1 MKSLSTVFAA
11 VAGSI
16 VLLAWTASAQSGD
29 PAFPTPITT
38 NEIGGVIAARDIG
51 DPRQTTYYF
60 LFNGN
65 RGDVF
70 INIVTENFKGEI
82 DIFTAQGLEPKTKV
96 TIYAD
101 NPERETGRVI
111 YQRQPEQLILR
122 IRGRTPNDD
131 PATFRIKFAG
141 SFAPITGAAAVTDNE
156 FPDILGDRRGESN
169 VSSTGAI
176 IPGKKPE
183 IEVATADRSVSDE
196 TKDDA
201 RAEAAPGQ
209 KIPGEVEAKDPTV
222 VAGQEAQPTV
232 LPAKPEV
239 IITEGVKPAKEST
252 REVTVAVT
260 GNKKSDVSA
269 VVTVERVVDPDEE
282 PSVSPEAVDPKTNK
296 EEPANP
302 LANVFLRVEM
312 KDGSRFERRMTEVSS
327 VNVIEGQLTIVFSDG
342 AVRRID
348 ILSVKRM
355 TIE

>member
-1 MKSLSTVFAA
+1 MKSLSTVFTTI
-11 VAGSI
+11 AGWI
-16 VLLAWTASAQSGD
+16 ILLAWTIAAQSGD

-70 INIVTENFKGEI
+70 VNIVTENFKGEI

-111 YQRQPEQLILR
+111 YQRQPEQLVLR

-141 SFAPITGAAAVTDNE
+141 SFAPITGAAAAVDNE

-169 VSSTGAI
+169 VSTTGAI

-183 IEVATADRSVSDE
+183 IETPPARPAG
-196 TKDDA
+196 DDA
-201 RAEAAPGQ
+201 REDVLAERPSE
-209 KIPGEVEAKDPTV
+209 ISVPEVEAAKEPSAVVQETKPTV
-222 VAGQEAQPTV
+222 V
-232 LPAKPEV
+232 PAKPEV
-239 IITEGVKPAKEST
+239 IITEGVKPAEEPP
-252 REVTVAVT
+252 REVTVEMT
-260 GNKKSDVSA
+260 GGKKPEVSA
-269 VVTVERVVDPDEE
+269 IVRVERVKEPDEE
-282 PSVSPEAVDPKTNK
+282 PSVSAEAVDPNTKR